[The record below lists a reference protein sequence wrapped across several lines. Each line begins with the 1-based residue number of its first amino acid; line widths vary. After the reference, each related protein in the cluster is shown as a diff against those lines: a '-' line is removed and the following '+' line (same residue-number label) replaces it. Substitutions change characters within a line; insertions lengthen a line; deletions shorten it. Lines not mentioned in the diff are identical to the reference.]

1 MLFDTDIFIWVQKG
15 NTNAAQLME
24 TSKERYLSVQTYME
38 LLQSAQN
45 KKQHKQIKDFL
56 AAFDFIIIPFTE
68 NIGHRACI
76 YIEEY
81 TLSNGIRAG
90 DAIIAATAIE
100 NNLTLVTSNAKHF
113 KTIRDLKL
121 KVFKSDWAKSKY
133 QILISKF

>member
-15 NTNAAQLME
+15 NASAALLME
-24 TSKERYLSVQTYME
+24 TSEERYLSVQTYME

-68 NIGHRACI
+68 NVGHRACI

-81 TLSNGIRAG
+81 TLSSGIRAG

-113 KTIRDLKL
+113 KMIKDLKL
-121 KVFKSDWAKSKY
+121 KVFRSG
-133 QILISKF
+133 

>member
-15 NTNAAQLME
+15 NLKAARLME
-24 TSKERYLSVQTYME
+24 ASQERYLSVQTYVE
-38 LLQSAQN
+38 LLQNAQD

-56 AAFDFIIIPFTE
+56 ISFDFIVIPFTE

-90 DAIIAATAIE
+90 DAIIAATAVE

-113 KTIRDLKL
+113 RMIRDLKL
-121 KVFKSDWAKSKY
+121 KIFRSGSKDR
-133 QILISKF
+133 S